1 LVGLGVEDN
10 TMKTV
15 SCISH
20 EKKDKEYII
29 KLLKKAKADKI
40 LSKNISF
47 SELAISCVTEYLEN
61 LSPVK

>member
-1 LVGLGVEDN
+1 
-10 TMKTV
+10 MKTV

-20 EKKDKEYII
+20 DKKDKEYII
-29 KLLKKAKADKI
+29 KLLNKAKADKI

-61 LSPVK
+61 LSTGK